1 VPTEKLI
8 KKDYPLKNWRI
19 MNMNVLVVKANNRPA
34 SEAISSRMYETF
46 MAELEGKDVNVTT
59 YDVYE
64 EDTPYFGQELFDAF
78 GKVQNGGEL
87 TDVESRLLAAKQ
99 KAMDTLTAA
108 DVVVFAF
115 PLWNLTIPAKLQT
128 FIDYVYAA
136 GFAFKY
142 DAEGNMIQLMTDKKA
157 VFLSAR
163 GGVYSTPEAAP
174 MEMAV
179 NYMRNVFSGI
189 FGMQIIDEVIIEG
202 HNAMPDK
209 AQEIIS
215 AGMEEVKAAAQRL
228 VKLTLN
234 V

>member
-1 VPTEKLI
+1 
-8 KKDYPLKNWRI
+8 
-19 MNMNVLVVKANNRPA
+19 MNVLVVKANNRPA
-34 SEAISSRMYETF
+34 TEAISSKMYEAF
-46 MAELEGKDVNVTT
+46 MTELEGKDVNVTT
-59 YDVYE
+59 YDVFE
-64 EDTPYFGQELFDAF
+64 EDTPYFGQEIFNAF

-87 TDVESRLLAAKQ
+87 IDVESRLLAAKQ
-99 KAMDTLTAA
+99 KAMDVITAA

-128 FIDYVYAA
+128 FIDYIYAA

-157 VFLSAR
+157 IFLNAR
-163 GGVYSTPEAAP
+163 GGVYSSPAAAP

-179 NYMRNVFSGI
+179 NYMRNVVGGV

-209 AQEIIS
+209 AMDIVA
-215 AGMEEVKAAAQRL
+215 AGMEEVKASAKRL
-228 VKLTLN
+228 LELTVKS
-234 V
+234 